1 MKFTSPPGPRQRQ
14 EGVAVATDQAA
25 FAFYLQHQ
33 RVVYYALNR
42 LGVRPQTP
50 DYQDLRQEG
59 MLLYLTYY
67 QQYEEPLNQPAAVQ
81 KFNRLAGKIVY
92 LGLLQHR
99 LKWQR
104 RQALEQTVGAQWH
117 QAAAMTAARQESSL
131 GGLLVAE
138 TLTALAARLTPGER
152 TILGLRYGEQLS
164 NREIALRLNISP
176 QRVNAVRHQ
185 IAVKYLAWQAEP

>member
-1 MKFTSPPGPRQRQ
+1 MKFTSLPRPRQRQ
-14 EGVAVATDQAA
+14 EGVAVATNQAA

-33 RVVYYALNR
+33 RVVYYALSR

-59 MLLYLTYY
+59 MLLYLTYH
-67 QQYEEPLNQPAAVQ
+67 QQYQEPLNQPAAVQ

-104 RQALEQTVGAQWH
+104 RQTLEQRAGEQWH
-117 QAAAMTAARQESSL
+117 QVAALTAAQQESSMSSV
-131 GGLLVAE
+131 LVAE
-138 TLTALAARLTPGER
+138 ALAALAARLTPIER
-152 TILGLRYGEQLS
+152 TILALRYGEQLS

-176 QRVNAVRHQ
+176 QRVNAVRRQ
-185 IAVKYLAWQAEP
+185 IAVKYLAWQAEQ

>member
-1 MKFTSPPGPRQRQ
+1 MKFTSLSGPRRRQ
-14 EGVAVATDQAA
+14 EGVAVATNQAA

-33 RVVYYALNR
+33 RVVYYALSR
-42 LGVRPQTP
+42 LGMRPQTP

-59 MLLYLTYY
+59 MLLYLAYY

-104 RQALEQTVGAQWH
+104 RQTLEQTAGKQWH
-117 QAAAMTAARQESSL
+117 QAAAMTADRQESSL
-131 GGLLVAE
+131 SGLLVAE

-152 TILGLRYGEQLS
+152 TILAMRYGEQLS

>member
-1 MKFTSPPGPRQRQ
+1 M
-14 EGVAVATDQAA
+14 ATDQAA

-33 RVVYYALNR
+33 RVVYYALSR

-59 MLLYLTYY
+59 MLLYLAYY

-81 KFNRLAGKIVY
+81 KFNRLAGKMVY

-104 RQALEQTVGAQWH
+104 RQALEQTAGEQWH
-117 QAAAMTAARQESSL
+117 QAAAMTGARQASSMSSV
-131 GGLLVAE
+131 LVAE
-138 TLTALAARLTPGER
+138 ALTALAARLTPGER
-152 TILGLRYGEQLS
+152 TILALRYGEQLS
-164 NREIALRLNISP
+164 NREIALHLNLSP
-176 QRVNAVRHQ
+176 QRVNAVRRQ
-185 IAVKYLAWQAEP
+185 IAVKYLTWQAEQ